1 MGVNFE
7 EKLGNQQY
15 DDLWQEYCGFL
26 NLDIGGYMQIQRR
39 LMEEQIGLWSASA
52 LGKKLL
58 DGERPRTI
66 EEFRRAVPLT
76 TFEDYADVLLQKRSE
91 MLPAEP
97 AVWIQTTWE
106 GGKHPIKLAPYTRGM
121 LDVFKRNMVA
131 ALMLATSKRPGQ
143 FSIAPRDRTL
153 YGLAPL
159 PYVTGLFPLMLDE
172 ELPLRFLPP
181 VEEAVKMSFGERN
194 KRGFALG
201 LQSGLDLFFG
211 LSSVISYI
219 TTSFTAGGGKS
230 KKNLFQ
236 YSPAMVCRYLAASY
250 RAKRDGR
257 TVQPKDIFR
266 LKALICAGTDTSYY
280 KPSLEEAWGMRPMEI
295 YAGTEPTLMATETW
309 ARNGLV
315 FFPDNCFYEFIPEQ
329 EMYKNIDDRA
339 YQPKTYLMD
348 ELAANQNY
356 EVVITV
362 LKGGAFVRYRVGDV
376 FRCLSTGGEQEGTR
390 LPRFAFVDRIPTVID
405 IGGFTRITE
414 DTISDVVRLSG
425 LGIHDWAA
433 RKEYSADNRP
443 YLHLYLEIAS
453 GSLEVMAVSK
463 QLLREHLSV
472 YFKYFDND
480 YNDLKKMLG
489 IEPLQITI
497 LRTGTF
503 DAFRRATG
511 QEVRRI
517 NESGFRIS
525 ELLRFQERDYPLER
539 GVVTP

>member
-7 EKLGNQQY
+7 EKLRNQQY

-26 NLDIGGYMQIQRR
+26 DLDIGGYMQIQRR

-58 DGERPRTI
+58 DGGRPRTV

-97 AVWIQTTWE
+97 VVWIQTTWE

-121 LDVFKRNMVA
+121 LDVFKHNMVA

-143 FSIAPRDRTL
+143 FSIAPCDRTL

-181 VEEAVKMSFGERN
+181 VDEAVRMSFGERN
-194 KRGFALG
+194 KKGFALG
-201 LQSGLDLFFG
+201 LQNGLDLFFG

-280 KPSLEEAWGMRPMEI
+280 KPSLEEAWGVRPMEI

-315 FFPDNCFYEFIPEQ
+315 FFPDNCFYEFIPEG
-329 EMYKNIDDRA
+329 EMYKNLDDRT
-339 YQPKTYLMD
+339 YQPKTCLMD
-348 ELAANQNY
+348 ELTANQNY

-362 LKGGAFVRYRVGDV
+362 LKGGRIRPLPGGGRLPVPQHGRRAGGGAPAALYLRGPDPHRHRHRRLHPHHRGHDLRRGAPVGAGHPRLGGAQGVQRGQPPLPAPLPRDRLRVTRGD
-376 FRCLSTGGEQEGTR
+376 GGEQAAAPRASER
-390 LPRFAFVDRIPTVID
+390 L
-405 IGGFTRITE
+405 
-414 DTISDVVRLSG
+414 
-425 LGIHDWAA
+425 
-433 RKEYSADNRP
+433 
-443 YLHLYLEIAS
+443 
-453 GSLEVMAVSK
+453 
-463 QLLREHLSV
+463 
-472 YFKYFDND
+472 
-480 YNDLKKMLG
+480 
-489 IEPLQITI
+489 LQV
-497 LRTGTF
+497 L
-503 DAFRRATG
+503 
-511 QEVRRI
+511 
-517 NESGFRIS
+517 
-525 ELLRFQERDYPLER
+525 
-539 GVVTP
+539 

>member
-7 EKLGNQQY
+7 EKLRNQQY

-26 NLDIGGYMQIQRR
+26 DLDIGGYMRIQRR

-58 DGERPRTI
+58 DGGRPRTV

-97 AVWIQTTWE
+97 VVWIQTTWE

-121 LDVFKRNMVA
+121 LDVFKHNMVA

-143 FSIAPRDRTL
+143 FSIAPCDRTL

-181 VEEAVKMSFGERN
+181 VDEAVRMSFGERN
-194 KRGFALG
+194 KKGFALG
-201 LQSGLDLFFG
+201 LQNGLDLFFG

-280 KPSLEEAWGMRPMEI
+280 KPSLEEAWGVRPMEI

-309 ARNGLV
+309 
-315 FFPDNCFYEFIPEQ
+315 
-329 EMYKNIDDRA
+329 RA
-339 YQPKTYLMD
+339 TASSFSPT
-348 ELAANQNY
+348 
-356 EVVITV
+356 T
-362 LKGGAFVRYRVGDV
+362 AFM
-376 FRCLSTGGEQEGTR
+376 S
-390 LPRFAFVDRIPTVID
+390 
-405 IGGFTRITE
+405 
-414 DTISDVVRLSG
+414 S
-425 LGIHDWAA
+425 
-433 RKEYSADNRP
+433 
-443 YLHLYLEIAS
+443 
-453 GSLEVMAVSK
+453 
-463 QLLREHLSV
+463 
-472 YFKYFDND
+472 
-480 YNDLKKMLG
+480 
-489 IEPLQITI
+489 
-497 LRTGTF
+497 
-503 DAFRRATG
+503 FRRERCIKILTTG
-511 QEVRRI
+511 PTSPR
-517 NESGFRIS
+517 
-525 ELLRFQERDYPLER
+525 PA
-539 GVVTP
+539 

>member
-7 EKLGNQQY
+7 EKLRNQQY

-26 NLDIGGYMQIQRR
+26 DLDIGGYMQIQRR

-58 DGERPRTI
+58 DGGRPRTV

-76 TFEDYADVLLQKRSE
+76 TVEDYADVLLQKRSE

-97 AVWIQTTWE
+97 VVWIQTTWE

-143 FSIAPRDRTL
+143 FSIAPCDRTL

-181 VEEAVKMSFGERN
+181 VDEAVRMSFGERN
-194 KRGFALG
+194 KKGFALG
-201 LQSGLDLFFG
+201 LQNGLDLFFG

-280 KPSLEEAWGMRPMEI
+280 KPSLEEAWGVRPMEI

-315 FFPDNCFYEFIPEQ
+315 FFPDNCFYEFIPEG
-329 EMYKNIDDRA
+329 EMYKNLDDRT
-339 YQPKTYLMD
+339 YQPKTCLMD
-348 ELAANQNY
+348 ELTANQNY

-362 LKGGAFVRYRVGDV
+362 LKGGARSSATGWGTSSGASARAASRRGRACRALPLWTGFPPS
-376 FRCLSTGGEQEGTR
+376 STSAASPASPRTR
-390 LPRFAFVDRIPTVID
+390 SPTWCACR
-405 IGGFTRITE
+405 G
-414 DTISDVVRLSG
+414 
-425 LGIHDWAA
+425 WA
-433 RKEYSADNRP
+433 S
-443 YLHLYLEIAS
+443 
-453 GSLEVMAVSK
+453 
-463 QLLREHLSV
+463 
-472 YFKYFDND
+472 
-480 YNDLKKMLG
+480 
-489 IEPLQITI
+489 T
-497 LRTGTF
+497 TG
-503 DAFRRATG
+503 RRARSTARTTAPTCTSTSRSPPG
-511 QEVRRI
+511 RSR
-517 NESGFRIS
+517 
-525 ELLRFQERDYPLER
+525 
-539 GVVTP
+539 